1 LLEIIGVALSGSPI
15 CSTHRAIGVTLHF
28 QTVGVVATTPTCI
41 EATTPTCIEAT
52 PLATSRYRTE
62 ESRIQE
68 NPLLGLGYVI
78 EILGAIS
85 YVAPNNEKGGRC
97 VTEDRRLHER
107 ARSNAQCKIIAIC
120 KYLHLLVKLAAGDAG
135 LSQYYVLFW
144 AFQDTA
150 CNGLILCLGTTSFR
164 QASRKSELETFSA

>member
-1 LLEIIGVALSGSPI
+1 
-15 CSTHRAIGVTLHF
+15 
-28 QTVGVVATTPTCI
+28 
-41 EATTPTCIEAT
+41 
-52 PLATSRYRTE
+52 
-62 ESRIQE
+62 
-68 NPLLGLGYVI
+68 
-78 EILGAIS
+78 
-85 YVAPNNEKGGRC
+85 

-120 KYLHLLVKLAAGDAG
+120 KYLHLLVKLAASDAG